1 MELLWKTFQHRGQFT
16 NTIFFPD
23 LQLYLHISFKLL
35 LCNSV
40 ALLFFHLTTSCR
52 RIFCESWRWRGRK
65 LLILHFEEWFRQRK
79 AISLENSNSAAVY
92 FTHLG
97 YIQAETLKKK
107 KNCHEE
113 SQKHT
118 SSEAETIY
126 ESCLFPVFCVS
137 HKKDIWTLHLDLRYT
152 QN

>member
-23 LQLYLHISFKLL
+23 LELYLHISFKLL

-107 KNCHEE
+107 K
-113 SQKHT
+113 KLPWRIT
-118 SSEAETIY
+118 ETYIKWSRNHIW
-126 ESCLFPVFCVS
+126 ELSFSCLLC
-137 HKKDIWTLHLDLRYT
+137 
-152 QN
+152 